1 MFPVATAPDPLGEVK
16 KMNLFTHAAERTG
29 TPADLL
35 VVGLGN
41 PGAEFA
47 GTRHNVGAAVVE
59 LLAGRHGGRLKNG
72 RERALSAE
80 VRIGGKLIALAFPQT
95 YMNLSG
101 ASVRLLV
108 KRHGIDDPAKLV
120 VVYDELD
127 LPLGRVKMKMGGGAA
142 GHNGIKSVKEHL
154 GAGDFGRI
162 RIGIGRPSGT
172 PKGGDYVLKRPGKAE
187 QIELDIATQVAA
199 DAVERIVAVGFER
212 TQNEINTDPT
222 ASPETT

>member
-1 MFPVATAPDPLGEVK
+1 MK
-16 KMNLFTHAAERTG
+16 LFSLASERTG
-29 TPADLL
+29 TPAEFL

-41 PGAEFA
+41 PGSEFA
-47 GTRHNVGAAVVE
+47 GTRHNVGAAVVD
-59 LLAGRHGGRLKNG
+59 LLAQRHGGRLKQG

-80 VRIGGKLIALAFPQT
+80 VRVAGKLVALAFPQT

-101 ASVRLLV
+101 ESVRLLV

-142 GHNGIKSVKEHL
+142 GHNGISSVKDHL
-154 GAGDFGRI
+154 STADFGRI

-187 QIELDIATQVAA
+187 QVELDIAVQVAA

-212 TQNEINTDPT
+212 TQNELNTDPT
-222 ASPETT
+222 ANPEHPPR

>member
-1 MFPVATAPDPLGEVK
+1 MK
-16 KMNLFTHAAERTG
+16 LFTQAVERTG

-41 PGAEFA
+41 PGSEYA
-47 GTRHNVGAAVVE
+47 GTRHNVGAAVVA
-59 LLAGRHGGRLKNG
+59 LLAERSGGRLKSG
-72 RERALSAE
+72 KERALSAE
-80 VRIGGKLIALAFPQT
+80 VRIDGKLVALAFPQT

-108 KRHGIDDPAKLV
+108 RRHGIDDPAKLV

-142 GHNGIKSVKEHL
+142 GHNGIKSLKEHL
-154 GAGDFGRI
+154 GGGDFGRI

-187 QIELDIATQVAA
+187 QVELDIAVQVAA

-212 TQNEINTDPT
+212 AQNELNTDPT
-222 ASPETT
+222 ANPEKAP